1 MAVGRLKPGV
11 EMAAAQRDLDGVAA
25 RLAQA
30 YPATNTNRGV
40 RLMSLQEN
48 YLGSTRSLLFT
59 LFGAVFLF
67 LLIACVN
74 VTSLQLVRG
83 IARRREIAVR
93 MAIGADRA
101 RLVRQL
107 LVDGVVLAVA
117 GGAVGAFVAWLG
129 VRAMTPLIPD
139 GLLPA
144 YAHPSVDVRAL
155 AFGLGVAVLAGVIF
169 GVVPAFRGTKSDIS
183 TAFRESGAADT
194 GLSRIGRAGAHQLL
208 VVGQITLAIILLAD
222 AGLMLRSLRHQLFG
236 VSTTDPLTF
245 GAVALLVL
253 LATLSATCLPARRAT
268 RVAPQR
274 ALRGE

>member
-1 MAVGRLKPGV
+1 
-11 EMAAAQRDLDGVAA
+11 
-25 RLAQA
+25 
-30 YPATNTNRGV
+30 
-40 RLMSLQEN
+40 
-48 YLGSTRSLLFT
+48 
-59 LFGAVFLF
+59 
-67 LLIACVN
+67 
-74 VTSLQLVRG
+74 
-83 IARRREIAVR
+83 
-93 MAIGADRA
+93 
-101 RLVRQL
+101 
-107 LVDGVVLAVA
+107 
-117 GGAVGAFVAWLG
+117 
-129 VRAMTPLIPD
+129 
-139 GLLPA
+139 
-144 YAHPSVDVRAL
+144 
-155 AFGLGVAVLAGVIF
+155 VIF

-208 VVGQITLAIILLAD
+208 VVGRITLAIILLAG